1 MNTKL
6 LRSSLLFISNLCF
19 VAGLAAQTPA
29 APKLEFPAPS
39 PSSTLKQRVGV
50 TDIQVDYSR
59 PSMKERVIFGGLV
72 PYDKVWRT
80 GANSATK
87 ISFGTP
93 VKLNGTDVPAGEY
106 ALFSIPG
113 KTEWTVILNKVTG
126 QWGSYS
132 YDEKNDVARVK
143 AIPIAIPT
151 AVESFTIGMND
162 LSQHSATLFL
172 TWEKTRVPVKVEI
185 DTVGLLVPQIEAAM
199 AADGKKPY
207 FPAAMFYYENNL
219 DLKKAAAWMDLAV
232 AEQPEAFWMIYRKGL
247 IHAKMGDKAG
257 AIAAAQKSLELAAT
271 QKGEIK
277 EEYTRLN
284 NALIASL
291 H

>member
-6 LRSSLLFISNLCF
+6 LRSGLLVLSSLCF
-19 VAGLAAQTPA
+19 IASLSAQTPA

-39 PSSTLKQRVGV
+39 PASTLKQRVGI
-50 TDIQVDYSR
+50 TDISVEYSR
-59 PSMKERVIFGGLV
+59 PGMKGRVIFGDLV
-72 PYDKVWRT
+72 PFDKVWRT

-87 ISFGTP
+87 ISFSTE
-93 VKLNGTDVPAGEY
+93 VKLNGTAVPAGEY

-126 QWGSYS
+126 QWGSYA
-132 YDEKNDVARVK
+132 YDEKNDVARIKTMPV
-143 AIPIAIPT
+143 ALPA
-151 AVESFTIGMND
+151 AVESFSIGLGD
-162 LSQHSATLFL
+162 LSQHSAILYL
-172 TWEKTRVPVKVEI
+172 MWEKTRVPIKVEI
-185 DTVGLLVPQIEAAM
+185 DTVGLLAPQIEAAI

-207 FPAAMFYYENNL
+207 FPAAMFYYENDL

-257 AIAAAQKSLELAAT
+257 ALAAAQKSLELAAT

-291 H
+291 K